1 MNKDIIKLSI
11 PTDKEYL
18 TLVRLTVSGIASKLG
33 FNIEEIED
41 IKVSVA
47 EACINSLR
55 FTNEDNISL
64 SIEVGENFLTI
75 NVSDVIEEIPS
86 GKISDRN
93 FELGL
98 LIIRSL
104 MDEVEFTSCGIEMTK
119 FIQKDEV

>member
-11 PTDKEYL
+11 PTNKEYL
-18 TLVRLTVSGIASKLG
+18 TLARLTVSGIASKLG

-75 NVSDVIEEIPS
+75 NVSDVMEEIPT

-119 FIQKDEV
+119 FIQEDEV